1 MAAASAKRRVG
12 NGGAANHLQ
21 ADPIPAVVVFDDRIG
36 EPVRQISAK
45 VQTGYGARSAG
56 IAISKPFPFIFSMLA
71 VDQSPFSKRL
81 ATAALAFAHG

>member
-12 NGGAANHLQ
+12 NGPPQIIVQ

-36 EPVRQISAK
+36 EVRQISAK